1 MNKKLWILIL
11 SLLTAVFSAA
21 LGVLQSSCTSYLVT
35 TKSAKDTSVK
45 ITTTTTVDSISLD
58 MKAGK

>member
-45 ITTTTTVDSISLD
+45 ITTTTSVDSISLD